1 MTETERASG
10 ASGAES
16 RGEAVIEALG
26 VEKSF
31 VGGDGSLLEV
41 LKGVDLRVVRGES
54 VAIIGASGS
63 GKSTLL
69 QILGGLDQPTGGEV
83 RIGGAEIQGMK
94 EDALSE
100 LRNTSIG
107 FVFQFHHLLRE
118 FSLLENVVMPQ
129 LIGRRDRKEAE
140 DRARELLRD
149 VGLEARLSHKPAQ
162 LSGGEQQRA
171 AVARALANQPLALLA
186 DEPSGNLDPSTS
198 GRLHDLLF
206 AVREEHATAMVLVTH
221 NMRLAARAD
230 RVLAVEQG
238 RLVRSSPE
246 GVEFSGS
253 VE

>member
-1 MTETERASG
+1 MSDAG
-10 ASGAES
+10 ASAANGN
-16 RGEAVIEALG
+16 GQPVLEAIG
-26 VEKSF
+26 VEKTF

-41 LKGVDLRVVRGES
+41 LRGVDLQVAQGES

-69 QILGGLDQPTGGEV
+69 QILGGLDQPSGGEV
-83 RIGGAEIQGMK
+83 RIGGRGIGDLR

-100 LRNTSIG
+100 LRSTSIG

-118 FSLLENVVMPQ
+118 FTVLENVMMPQ
-129 LIGRRDRKEAE
+129 LIAGRTRKEATG
-140 DRARELLRD
+140 RARELLRD

-162 LSGGEQQRA
+162 LSGGEQQRV

-206 AVREEHATAMVLVTH
+206 AVREEHDTAMVLVTH
-221 NMRLAARAD
+221 NMGLAARAG
-230 RVLAVEQG
+230 RVLTVADG
-238 RLVRSSPE
+238 ALVPTSADGPE
-246 GVEFSGS
+246 YSASASEW
-253 VE
+253 